1 MVKKRRVSIALVT
14 AMTLGLL
21 SFGGAPANAAPTL
34 FQLLPSV
41 ERNIF
46 VLDISGSTNSAQ
58 LWKNTLRPSLIK
70 KLAQPFGLPTGKGLE
85 QNLAP
90 VDVAIRVINAQSIDA
105 PVFPIVQLEDAA
117 KMWGLIDD
125 IGQKPT
131 KGRLRLIVQDF
142 FGGNGAFTRQAT
154 IFTKP
159 RITPPTSIGCQSSV
173 MKSFQT
179 GQYMNDLDQVSKSA
193 SAKVICSLIISISN
207 RVQVADTFFA
217 NPNCVAVKNSC
228 SDIVGAILNTTYAA
242 NDVFNQ
248 NAKSKLC
255 VAIAS
260 DMLNNQP
267 GMSVKSSLNTRKIVL
282 DENTTSDIAYSKG
295 RQAAEESGVKFPP
308 KMSIRVFVLGQG
320 TGPNPVPLDR
330 NFVLTSYWKGFW
342 DAAGISSSNQ
352 VRSLD
357 QACS

>member
-1 MVKKRRVSIALVT
+1 MVKKRRASIALIT
-14 AMTLGLL
+14 ATTLGLL

-70 KLAQPFGLPTGKGLE
+70 KLAQPFGLPTEKGLD

-131 KGRLRLIVQDF
+131 KGRLKLIVQDF

-154 IFTKP
+154 IFTKT
-159 RITPPTSIGCQSSV
+159 RI
-173 MKSFQT
+173 
-179 GQYMNDLDQVSKSA
+179 
-193 SAKVICSLIISISN
+193 
-207 RVQVADTFFA
+207 
-217 NPNCVAVKNSC
+217 
-228 SDIVGAILNTTYAA
+228 
-242 NDVFNQ
+242 
-248 NAKSKLC
+248 
-255 VAIAS
+255 
-260 DMLNNQP
+260 
-267 GMSVKSSLNTRKIVL
+267 
-282 DENTTSDIAYSKG
+282 
-295 RQAAEESGVKFPP
+295 
-308 KMSIRVFVLGQG
+308 
-320 TGPNPVPLDR
+320 
-330 NFVLTSYWKGFW
+330 SYH
-342 DAAGISSSNQ
+342 
-352 VRSLD
+352 
-357 QACS
+357 

>member
-1 MVKKRRVSIALVT
+1 MLQKRQVSIALVS
-14 AMTLGLL
+14 AITLGLL
-21 SFGGAPANAAPTL
+21 GFGGAPANAGPNL
-34 FQLLPSV
+34 FQLLPTV

-58 LWKNTLRPSLIK
+58 LWKNTLRPSLIR
-70 KLAQPFGLPTGKGLE
+70 KLGQPFGLPTGKGLD

-105 PVFPIVQLEDAA
+105 PVFPIVQLADAA
-117 KMWGLIDD
+117 KMWGLVDD
-125 IGQKPT
+125 IGQRPT
-131 KGRLRLIVQDF
+131 QGRLKLIVADF
-142 FGGNGAFTRQAT
+142 FGGNGAFTRQAA

-173 MKSFQT
+173 MQSFQT

-193 SAKVICSLIISISN
+193 SAKVICGLIIGIAN
-207 RVQVADTFFA
+207 RIQIADTFFA
-217 NPNCVAVKNSC
+217 NPKCVVVKKSC

-242 NDVFNQ
+242 NDVFNRNS
-248 NAKSKLC
+248 NAKFC

-260 DMLNNQP
+260 DMLNNYP
-267 GMSVKSSLNTRKIVL
+267 GMSATSSLNTRKIVL
-282 DENTTSDIAYSKG
+282 DEKTTSDLAYSKG
-295 RQAAEESGVKFPP
+295 RQAAEESGVRFPP
-308 KMSIRVFVLGQG
+308 KMSVRVFVLGQG